1 MHELGHAFHGLCSKT
16 QYARFHGTAVSRDFV
31 SFASSFRTRKK
42 GSPERS
48 QPHFMIHTQVE
59 ATSQMNENFIWTPSI
74 IKRVSSHY
82 ERQGETLP
90 NDLIDKL
97 IKSRK
102 LGQGLFNL
110 RQLFFGKVSEPNP
123 LLRLRLYS

>member
-31 SFASSFRTRKK
+31 SFASSRMDEARTRI
-42 GSPERS
+42 PRVLMN
-48 QPHFMIHTQVE
+48 PALHTQVE
-59 ATSQMNENFIWTPSI
+59 APSQMNENFIWTPSI

-90 NDLIDKL
+90 DDLIDKL

-110 RQLFFGKVSEPNP
+110 RQLFFGKVSQHLPRDEEE
-123 LLRLRLYS
+123 

>member
-1 MHELGHAFHGLCSKT
+1 
-16 QYARFHGTAVSRDFV
+16 
-31 SFASSFRTRKK
+31 
-42 GSPERS
+42 
-48 QPHFMIHTQVE
+48 
-59 ATSQMNENFIWTPSI
+59 MNENFIWTPSI

-90 NDLIDKL
+90 DDLIDKL

-110 RQLFFGKVSEPNP
+110 RQLFFGKVSTRSFVWVSELFRGP
-123 LLRLRLYS
+123 LPTLEMRKNTFSGSYRVLEANADSRANTHISAVRHGPPRGQVQPLAGRDEQAVV